1 MQRNSKRQKHK
12 HKITNQLS
20 TTTTGR
26 QTDHDVDDVAEAWSR
41 AKAFG
46 FVGQTDRYGEA
57 DKQTERQGD
66 RQIET
71 ELAAGGSLKTCHN
84 SQANVMCES

>member
-1 MQRNSKRQKHK
+1 MQRNSKRQKQK

-20 TTTTGR
+20 TTTTGK

-57 DKQTERQGD
+57 DRQTD
-66 RQIET
+66 RDG
-71 ELAAGGSLKTCHN
+71 ASGRW
-84 SQANVMCES
+84 